1 MEIGLIGQPI
11 PWLSDVWI
19 CRWVCVLVNLW
30 AGFSY
35 FMLLI
40 MGNMTSISADVYE
53 AARIDGANKFYIFR
67 KITVP
72 LVLYQT
78 MPLIIMSFAHNIN
91 NFGAIYFLT
100 GGAPAVAD
108 STMTSAGGT
117 DILVTWIYQ
126 LTMTLMKYN
135 YASVLGIVIFIVMA
149 PFAVISFR
157 NTKSYKEG
165 EV

>member
-1 MEIGLIGQPI
+1 M
-11 PWLSDVWI
+11 
-19 CRWVCVLVNLW
+19 
-30 AGFSY
+30 
-35 FMLLI
+35 
-40 MGNMTSISADVYE
+40 
-53 AARIDGANKFYIFR
+53 
-67 KITVP
+67 
-72 LVLYQT
+72 
-78 MPLIIMSFAHNIN
+78 
-91 NFGAIYFLT
+91 
-100 GGAPAVAD
+100 AD